1 MANFDFLLNYSE
13 FSAFSGL
20 ANEAEKQYNNP
31 TMFSVISARKCVEQA
46 VHWMYSIDDELIMP
60 YDDSIQ
66 VLVHDKNF
74 VSIVPG
80 NIQKDLQ
87 IVIKVG
93 NQAVHS
99 NAEVD
104 QARALLPLK
113 SLFNFTN
120 WICLTYTDDLIIN
133 EESKICN
140 FNDLILVNSQ
150 EQIYATSQDELER
163 YKEMHRDWGGDN

>member
-1 MANFDFLLNYSE
+1 MTNFDFLLEHNE

-20 ANEAEKQYNNP
+20 ANEAERQYNKS
-31 TMFSVISARKCVEQA
+31 TMFCGISARKCVEQA
-46 VHWMYSIDDELIMP
+46 VNWMYSVDDDLYMP

-74 VSIVPG
+74 VNIVPG

-99 NAEVD
+99 NTEID
-104 QARALLPLK
+104 KPRALLSLK
-113 SLFNFTN
+113 ALMPDFMYLPRLN
-120 WICLTYTDDLIIN
+120 LI
-133 EESKICN
+133 
-140 FNDLILVNSQ
+140 
-150 EQIYATSQDELER
+150 EL
-163 YKEMHRDWGGDN
+163 